1 MSSILSLSIV
11 VKRYDRSFEC
21 TLNVHMTPSVG
32 LPKGHLQC
40 KIIFEDHDE
49 ENRQDRGE
57 LL

>member
-1 MSSILSLSIV
+1 MSSTLSLSIV
-11 VKRYDRSFEC
+11 VKRYDRLFEC

-40 KIIFEDHDE
+40 KMIFEDAE